1 MAELPPIER
10 RGDDYVLRLEGPET
24 RYRILVPGAL
34 LDDEVGATADDA
46 ARRAWIE
53 RNLPNILGAVTARE
67 TGGFVKQPWG
77 RVMIEEIP

>member
-1 MAELPPIER
+1 MEDIPPIER
-10 RGDDYVLRLEGPET
+10 RGDDYILRLEGPQT
-24 RYRILVPGAL
+24 RYRITVPGDM
-34 LDDEVGATADDA
+34 LDDEIGETADEA

-53 RNLPNILGAVTARE
+53 RNLPNILGAATARE